1 MCHWEFG
8 RVTVPLCHCLFIL
21 LTARHLCGLDLPK
34 YTLGVGLWEM
44 VKLRLGDLLPRV
56 HVEIHSVTQR
66 TEIHHCSWC
75 FSSMSTNWQK
85 PVYIDHCFHPDCS
98 WRLKVGARQY
108 YKPDAQL
115 RLEGSQW
122 NAYPRHAACRYWQA
136 AGALTLVLASP
147 LITSFQNW
155 MTFSAAYNLLCTYSP
170 SLIKIRRTTFTVSC
184 SQAYIQTD
192 GQTYTS
198 AWILWYPN

>member
-1 MCHWEFG
+1 MSLGIRSGDRPSLPLFVYSSYRTAPLWIRPSEIYFG
-8 RVTVPLCHCLFIL
+8 GWFMGDGQAQAGRSSAPGARGNSLGYTENRNSSLLRTLFV
-21 LTARHLCGLDLPK
+21 H
-34 YTLGVGLWEM
+34 EH
-44 VKLRLGDLLPRV
+44 KLA
-56 HVEIHSVTQR
+56 
-66 TEIHHCSWC
+66 
-75 FSSMSTNWQK
+75 K

-115 RLEGSQW
+115 RLEGNQW

-155 MTFSAAYNLLCTYSP
+155 MIFSAAYNLLCTYSP